1 MMQWSMTVD
10 ICTVTPEET
19 PIERFIIRVYGIWK
33 RNGAVLLMR
42 EGTEDWRFTKFPG
55 GGLKPGEGTADC
67 LRREFREELN
77 MELKALE
84 LFYIN
89 DGFVRSAF
97 NPADQLLS
105 VYYLVDSNEEPDL
118 TARKVEKWGEPYYL
132 EPFWLPLEELNPE
145 QLSFPVD
152 KAVVERIRSL
162 LETEPHGGRA

>member
-1 MMQWSMTVD
+1 MMQWSTGVD

-42 EGTEDWRFTKFPG
+42 EGTEEWRFTKFPG

-77 MELKALE
+77 IELKALE
-84 LFYIN
+84 IFYIN

-105 VYYLVDSNEEPDL
+105 VYYLVQSDEEPDF
-118 TARKVEKWGEPYYL
+118 TARTVEKWGKPYHL
-132 EPFWLPLEELNPE
+132 EPFWLPLEDLNPE
-145 QLSFPVD
+145 RLSFPVD
-152 KAVVERIRSL
+152 KVVVERSRNL
-162 LETEPHGGRA
+162 LETALLGG